1 MDINAILDNNGY
13 DIKNPNYNPN
23 TKKGKLEPPTLKTQ
37 NIGESHPFITS
48 AYEQSKTDAFM
59 FNVND
64 YEKYINAG
72 INLNKK
78 EDTKHWDKLLS
89 EYQSNWSKAINA
101 LGQTIVSEVGLG
113 TLKGASDF
121 IDSIGQAVGLSDH
134 DYSNPVSQFL
144 EEKQKEFEEWAPVYA
159 DPDKNIMNGGLTDFG
174 WWMSNIPSIASTLTL
189 LIPSTMAVK
198 GLSLL
203 NKVNKINKVS
213 KFTNKA
219 ARAIANPV
227 AHSLGR
233 SGFSSKEM
241 GLFAENAANGAIMR
255 TMENYQE
262 ARQTYN
268 DTYIDMSNS
277 LKSMSDEE
285 YNNFLNRNSQYLQDN
300 KVDINDR
307 DAVAKQIAKSS
318 ADRTFQLDWAN
329 VLFDVYQI
337 YSLRNLL
344 SRAPKFNQNASTR
357 KAQREVIR
365 TAGMTEEQAAAELA
379 KDSKL
384 EKVGY
389 WIADR
394 LIGSGR
400 IIKSELSEGI
410 EEAVNFVAQQE
421 GTHLGKYILTGEEGS
436 SKELDFWKN
445 LGPMHSRILKD
456 YVKDAGLWDSAFW
469 GVLGGVIFQAGGSK
483 LNRISQTIKD
493 RQEAKKSNNK
503 NNEETKEAKVTPHW
517 WALSQTS
524 ETERMLTEIKGRNI
538 KLNSLRERLQKINS
552 GKNPFIKKEDGKEE
566 EISSPLEE
574 RVLREKAYNE
584 YLDDLIITARNN
596 GTLNMLVSYLENENV
611 KNAITNVYQSTEET
625 ANLTEEAKKQL
636 KFEAEQQ
643 AASAVER
650 AKHIDRLYVDEL
662 NHISD
667 MADNIGDKEGNYLP
681 AEYIQMITSANVR
694 RKLNV
699 EQYDKLKELYEEDTS
714 RIENVLGE
722 RFDRNIN
729 YRELVKLR
737 STISKLSELTA
748 FRKELKQLQEESP
761 TVSRQF
767 EIDELDKKI
776 NSLKRNTLDLSTD
789 ASFANAIYA
798 MQIANSAIREYSAD
812 KKNYRLTVDNLD
824 LISNIDEFLQ
834 DNLGSIFKEFGVEQR
849 SVSTDAVIGQLTK
862 LNKEMN
868 YVLPVNAENKL
879 KDSKAYL
886 DNLDPNLLD
895 NYTLLSEIELN
906 KLEEIEN
913 LAETKQEI
921 QHYVSFINNV
931 ENIARNQVIQ
941 EAFENLKEVQKNHL
955 DDVDVFNL
963 VNNIYTNDIDFIADS
978 QSLTDE
984 ERNKIKEAAKVL
996 NLANVKNEALYDTL
1010 FKTMYSYKRTLR
1022 QVKNN
1027 DDQNTEKTVITEEE
1041 ETQKSSASQNSN
1053 VEQEKQGLNNQS
1065 GEQEKQ
1071 DTTQNSGELEEIE
1084 NQNKQKSVTLS
1095 YNGNIITSTAVNDD
1109 TSDSDKNIPIND
1121 LGNDNFELDFISK
1134 GTNVNASDVS
1144 NNQLFDINTQPMDGG
1159 VVTKNPVVKI
1169 NNNGNV
1175 EVISKG
1181 VVGNPQTSSTGEQND
1196 IETQKYIARIN
1207 NSNDIN
1213 EIDSICNEA
1222 LDKGISEEDIMPVYN
1237 ARVKEIKEVNLGPT
1251 TPIIGA
1257 DPANYVPKIAKK
1269 ARETAIRIK
1278 NGEKLSYDDFINEL
1292 SDVKEEIGNDD
1303 EFNRLTKEH
1312 WNRQIERLKTSYPEA
1327 VDGIITAILNSDTT
1341 EDIPGTNLGYR
1352 FKTSFKREVEKLVK
1366 AYLKDIKQKK
1376 INGKYYISLENLLRF
1391 CNGEFK
1397 NNENASIMYNIMA
1410 NYLTS
1415 DEAKDIYVL
1424 EESKDEIS
1432 SYDFL
1437 DKVKTPLQE
1446 RIEKAIKEENHRIN
1460 TIEVEDKSVFDEI
1473 NEGDELK
1480 VDKQKDRIYFSFNGK
1495 NLGYIGIPKVVN
1507 DTYQSPYKYFLFK
1520 IRPLGKDTYYSDIS
1534 KIFKAILNTNTD
1546 NKELQEIY
1554 NAAFDKSI
1562 DLSNNKLWK
1571 EIKEKYTINTINK
1584 EIGKE
1589 YDNVNEEMLKVIRTM
1604 ASFSIKYGNSDKA
1617 VDVWFNTLAQEYI
1630 AAYNIA
1636 KASTTPKIKI
1646 DAITDGFLIRAVDKL
1661 TDEDGRIIQEE
1672 VNKLPLASEAIG
1684 DNYKGRVSIAVGSR
1698 QEVGTIDTVVKK
1710 ENNKIIIP
1718 ASNSLPGVGYSN
1730 TFVVFPVANGKTAYA
1745 QAYPILAKELKR
1757 GSDASNI
1764 VSAFVEEIYNY
1775 LNDIA
1780 NNPNDLQLFKDLQD
1794 FLFEAI
1800 NYKNSTTPL
1809 FHMDNCEKIDRG
1821 DNRGTHLGTN
1831 GKKGV
1836 RRDLRIFC
1844 NPGKDHIIQIDG
1856 KEIKINNNTIND
1868 IKNEIRKFLG
1878 DTLQFNISSNYIA
1891 SDNNKRN
1898 QIEGLAYRDNEGKFV
1913 IKIGDKIFTFD
1924 SYNDFIINNDLIR
1937 VNTKPNESGNNFTRT
1952 SSNPNVRYKIVT
1964 SSPVEDSNT
1973 VKQTRHQTSKDI
1985 QNNAIAIMQSGMSNK
2000 AEAIANL
2007 IFDKDV
2013 VDLLVKN
2020 DLLPTTLVYDET
2032 FNDKN
2037 DAKNASF
2044 NKTTGITTIGPKF
2057 ISILSDN
2064 NLEYRKQA
2072 IRKLIHEKLHNILH
2086 SDGNEHFIKDIE
2098 SIYDEFCKYLDDA
2111 EFSKPILDKYLKK
2124 IKLNKS
2130 LDEYYNGFKKYKY
2143 LSKQENTS
2151 DLIKYLET
2159 LKKEELY
2166 KYVDTFKIIDKK
2178 FVDNNSLEEL
2188 AKYINKLR
2196 SIEEF
2201 LVDSLTSVELA
2212 NYLNNI
2218 TGLSKVNMRKLKRD
2232 TLLNKIMRILA
2243 KLMGINIKNDSLYAQ
2258 EFEAIRNAID
2268 STAEIT
2274 EQIDNKNKQDDIKQ
2288 EQGEVQQKI
2297 EPKKDEPKKDKDND
2311 EDENL
2316 NLYQELSNDY
2326 NFDEYGSTTIEEYNE
2341 ELPSELQEI
2350 KDAAIADGTFMKAPN
2365 GNPTNLTERQWL
2377 QVRTKEFKDWFGDWE
2392 NNSANA
2398 SKVVD
2403 ENGEPLVVY
2412 HGSNEYGFNI
2422 FDPSKSDDKISLF
2435 ASSSK
2440 WIASTYTSFKP
2451 LENALVRKALLKGN
2465 AIDLIKNE
2473 DWKSLEKLINSII
2486 DFNLPRPIEGGYPLP
2501 YGNEKVLDEILTI
2514 KKELNKPNL
2523 TEEEHLSLLA
2533 DLTKAEDEYYY
2544 SRNYTFKVKKTTFH
2558 DKTRI
2563 KISIDDSYN
2572 KEFFSSHYI
2581 EEGVIFRGS
2590 PKELIESLTFDTK
2603 VYDLFLNIKNPLIL
2617 DDQVNEFGHANNWN
2631 GLYFSP
2637 AAKEVQNT
2645 DLWGNKM
2652 LGTHKQTKTRDVAE
2666 YAKKNNYD
2674 GVIFKQIADRGGY
2687 PGYQSLNPMTDAD
2700 FLYEDM
2706 HIGEDSFNDT
2716 NKLESDIFIAFN
2728 SNNIKSATDNIG
2740 AFSTKDDNIY
2750 NSDTIEEYE
2759 MVASIGDYIQSY
2771 SPEDRAEIARE
2782 INNGNIS
2789 IKCK

>member
-1 MDINAILDNNGY
+1 MDVLDFINRNGQRVVL
-13 DIKNPNYNPN
+13 NPNYNPKS
-23 TKKGKLEPPTLKTQ
+23 KKNIEPATIIVPDVQPIVDDAVELAKRDALNQ
-37 NIGESHPFITS
+37 FSVD
-48 AYEQSKTDAFM
+48 SKISD
-59 FNVND
+59 
-64 YEKYINAG
+64 KYREFGLNYNPKKNLDKQLANA
-72 INLNKK
+72 
-78 EDTKHWDKLLS
+78 
-89 EYQSNWSKAINA
+89 QSNWSKAINA

-113 TLKGASDF
+113 TLKGTSDF
-121 IDSIGQAVGLSDH
+121 IDSIGQAIGLSDH
-134 DYSNPVSQFL
+134 NYSNPISQYL
-144 EEKQKEFEEWAPVYA
+144 EEKQKEFEEWAPVYT
-159 DPDKNIMNGGLTDFG
+159 DPDKNIANGGLTDFG

-189 LIPSTMAVK
+189 LIPSTGIVK
-198 GLSLL
+198 GLSML
-203 NKVNKINKVS
+203 NKVNKINKLS

-227 AHSLGR
+227 AHSLGKR
-233 SGFSSKEM
+233 GFSSNEI
-241 GLFAENAANGAIMR
+241 GLFAENTANAAIMR

-277 LKSMSDEE
+277 LKNMSDEE

-300 KVDINDR
+300 EVDTNDR
-307 DAVAKQIAKSS
+307 DAVAKQIAKNS

-329 VLFDVYQI
+329 VVFDVYQL

-344 SRAPKFNQNASTR
+344 SRAPKFNQNAATR
-357 KAQREVIR
+357 KAQREVAR

-389 WIADR
+389 WISDR
-394 LIGSGR
+394 LLGSGR
-400 IIKSELSEGI
+400 IIKSELSEGV
-410 EEAVNFVAQQE
+410 EEAVNFIAQQE

-436 SKELDFWKN
+436 SRELDFWKN
-445 LGPMHSRILKD
+445 LGPMHTRILND

-469 GVLGGVIFQAGGSK
+469 GVLGGVVFQAGGSA
-483 LNRISQTIKD
+483 LNRISQTIKN
-493 RQEAKKSNNK
+493 RQEEKKSNNK
-503 NNEETKEAKVTPHW
+503 DNEETKEAKVTPHW

-538 KLNSLRERLQKINS
+538 KLNSLRERIQKINS
-552 GKNPFIKKEDGKEE
+552 GKNPFIRKEDGTEE
-566 EISSPLEE
+566 EISSPVEE

-584 YLDDLIITARNN
+584 YLDDIIITARNN

-611 KNAITNVYQSTEET
+611 KNAITNVYQSTEEN
-625 ANLTEEAKKQL
+625 ANLTEEAKNQL
-636 KFEAEQQ
+636 KLEAEQQ

-650 AKHIDRLYVDEL
+650 AKHIDRLYEDEL
-662 NHISD
+662 THISD
-667 MADNIGDKEGNYLP
+667 MADTIGDKEGNYLP

-694 RKLNV
+694 RKLNI
-699 EQYDKLKELYEEDTS
+699 ERYDKLKELYEEDTS
-714 RIENVLGE
+714 RIEKVLGE
-722 RFDRNIN
+722 RFDYNVN
-729 YRELVKLR
+729 YRDLVRLRTTTNKLAELV
-737 STISKLSELTA
+737 A

-767 EIDELDKKI
+767 EIDELDKQI

-789 ASFANAIYA
+789 AGFANAIYA
-798 MQIANSAIREYSAD
+798 MQIANSAIREYSPD
-812 KKNYRLTVDNLD
+812 KNKYKLAVDNLD

-834 DNLGSIFKEFGVEQR
+834 NNLSSMFKEFGVEQR
-849 SVSTDAVIGQLTK
+849 TVSTDAVIGQLEK
-862 LNKEMN
+862 LNVGMK
-868 YVLPVNAENKL
+868 YILPINDENKL
-879 KDSKAYL
+879 KDDKAYL
-886 DNLDPNLLD
+886 DNLDPKLLD
-895 NYTLLSEIELN
+895 NYTLLAEIELS
-906 KLEEIEN
+906 KLEEVEN

-963 VNNIYTNDIDFIADS
+963 VNNIYTNDIDFIANS

-984 ERNKIKEAAKVL
+984 ERNKIKESSKIL

-1010 FKTMYSYKRTLR
+1010 FKTMNDYKKTLR
-1022 QVKNN
+1022 QVRNN
-1027 DDQNTEKTVITEEE
+1027 DEQNTEKPVTATKE
-1041 ETQKSSASQNSN
+1041 ETQKSFTSQNPN
-1053 VEQEKQGLNNQS
+1053 VRQELQLLNNQS
-1065 GEQEKQ
+1065 GEQVKQ
-1071 DTTQNSGELEEIE
+1071 DTTQESGKLEE
-1084 NQNKQKSVTLS
+1084 NGKQNKQTWITLS
-1095 YNGNIITSTAVNDD
+1095 YNGNVITSNAAIDD
-1109 TSDSDKNIPIND
+1109 TAYSDKNIPIND
-1121 LGNDNFELDFISK
+1121 LGNDNFELDFTSK

-1144 NNQLFDINTQPMDGG
+1144 NNQLFDINMQPMDGG
-1159 VVTKNPVVKI
+1159 IVTKNPVVKI

-1175 EVISKG
+1175 EVVSKG
-1181 VVGNPQTSSTGEQND
+1181 IVGNPQSSSTGEQMD
-1196 IETQKYIARIN
+1196 IETQKYITRIN

-1213 EIDSICNEA
+1213 EIDNIYNEA
-1222 LDKGISEEDIMPVYN
+1222 LNKGIAKEAISPSYE
-1237 ARVKEIKEVNLGPT
+1237 AKVKEIKETNLGPT
-1251 TPIIGA
+1251 TPVIGA
-1257 DPANYVPKIAKK
+1257 DPANYIPKIAKK

-1278 NGEKLSYDDFINEL
+1278 NGEQLSYDDFINEL

-1303 EFNRLTKEH
+1303 EFNKLTKEH

-1327 VDGIITAILNSDTT
+1327 VDGVITAILNSDTT

-1352 FKTSFKREVEKLVK
+1352 FKTSFKKEVEKLVK

-1391 CNGEFK
+1391 CNGEFQ
-1397 NNENASIMYNIMA
+1397 NNENASIIYNIMA
-1410 NYLTS
+1410 DYLTS
-1415 DEAKDIYVL
+1415 DEAKDLYSI

-1446 RIEKAIKEENHRIN
+1446 RIDKAIKEENHRIN
-1460 TIEVEDKSVFDEI
+1460 TINVKDKSVFDEI
-1473 NEGDELK
+1473 KEGDELEVNK
-1480 VDKQKDRIYFSFNGK
+1480 TKDRIYFNFNGK
-1495 NLGYIGIPKVVN
+1495 NLGYIGIPKVIN
-1507 DTYQSPYKYFLFK
+1507 NTYKSPYNYFLFE
-1520 IRPLGKDTYYSDIS
+1520 ITPLGKDTYSSNIS

-1562 DLSNNKLWK
+1562 SLSDNELWK
-1571 EIKEKYTINTINK
+1571 QIKEKYTINTIDK
-1584 EIGKE
+1584 ETGEE
-1589 YDNVNEEMLKVIRTM
+1589 YDEVDNEMLKVIRTM

-1617 VDVWFNTLAQEYI
+1617 VDVWFNSLAQEYI
-1630 AAYNIA
+1630 AAYNIV
-1636 KASTTPKIKI
+1636 KSSTVPKIKI
-1646 DAITDGFLIRAVDKL
+1646 DAITDGFLIRAVDRL
-1661 TDEDGRIIQEE
+1661 TDENGRIIQEE

-1684 DNYKGRVSIAVGSR
+1684 RNYKGRVSIAVGSR

-1710 ENNKIIIP
+1710 ENNKVIIP
-1718 ASNSLPGVGYSN
+1718 ANNSLPGVGYSN
-1730 TFVVFPVANGKTAYA
+1730 SFMVFPVANGKTAYA

-1780 NNPNDLQLFKDLQD
+1780 NNPNDLQLFKNLQD
-1794 FLFEAI
+1794 FLFEAL

-1809 FHMDNCEKIDRG
+1809 FHMDNCEKINVG

-1831 GKKGV
+1831 GKRGI

-1844 NPGKDHIIQIDG
+1844 NPGKDHTIQIDG
-1856 KEIKINNNTIND
+1856 KIIKINNNTIND

-1913 IKIGDKIFTFD
+1913 VKIGNKIFTFN
-1924 SYNDFIINNDLIR
+1924 SYNDFIINNDLVR

-1952 SSNPNVRYKIVT
+1952 SSNPNIRYKIVT

-1973 VKQTRHQTSKDI
+1973 RKQTKPQTSEDI
-1985 QNNAIAIMQSGMSNK
+1985 QNNAVAIMQSGMSNK

-2007 IFDKDV
+2007 IFDKNTV
-2013 VDLLVKN
+2013 NLLIEN

-2044 NKTTGITTIGPKF
+2044 NKITGITTIGPKF

-2072 IRKLIHEKLHNILH
+2072 IRKLIHEKLHDRLH

-2111 EFSKPILDKYLKK
+2111 EFSKPILEKYLKK

-2143 LSKQENTS
+2143 LSKQKNTS

-2166 KYVDTFKIIDKK
+2166 KYVDTFKVIDKN
-2178 FVDNNSLEEL
+2178 FVDNNTLEEL
-2188 AKYINKLR
+2188 AKYINKLK

-2201 LVDSLTSVELA
+2201 LVDSLTSIELA

-2232 TLLNKIMRILA
+2232 SLLNKIMRVLA
-2243 KLMGINIKNDSLYAQ
+2243 KLIGINIKSDSLYAQ
-2258 EFEAIRNAID
+2258 EFEAIRKAID

-2274 EQIDNKNKQDDIKQ
+2274 EEIDNKNEKLDIKN
-2288 EQGEVQQKI
+2288 EQ
-2297 EPKKDEPKKDKDND
+2297 DNLKTNVD
-2311 EDENL
+2311 RDTNENEDGNVDGDPDENSNIYQDL
-2316 NLYQELSNDY
+2316 NNDF
-2326 NFDEYGSTTIEEYNE
+2326 NFDEISSTTIEEYNE
-2341 ELPSELQEI
+2341 ELPSELQKI
-2350 KDAAIADGTFMKAPN
+2350 KDTAISDGTFMKAPN

-2377 QVRTKEFKDWFGDWE
+2377 QVRTKEFKEWFGDWE
-2392 NNSANA
+2392 NNPDNA

-2412 HGSNEYGFNI
+2412 HGSKSVFHI
-2422 FDPSKSDDKISLF
+2422 FKNKYE
-2435 ASSSK
+2435 
-2440 WIASTYTSFKP
+2440 TYKEEKYLETS
-2451 LENALVRKALLKGN
+2451 E
-2465 AIDLIKNE
+2465 
-2473 DWKSLEKLINSII
+2473 
-2486 DFNLPRPIEGGYPLP
+2486 
-2501 YGNEKVLDEILTI
+2501 I
-2514 KKELNKPNL
+2514 KKEVLDIFTDKEKNTLIPLINKFEDNPFIAL
-2523 TEEEHLSLLA
+2523 IEFTKSEEELFN
-2533 DLTKAEDEYYY
+2533 KY
-2544 SRNYTFKVKKTTFH
+2544 SKQLNILKNSRKKVIQHYNIGDFFTT
-2558 DKTRI
+2558 DKT
-2563 KISIDDSYN
+2563 YAETYGTN
-2572 KEFFSSHYI
+2572 
-2581 EEGVIFRGS
+2581 
-2590 PKELIESLTFDTK
+2590 
-2603 VYDLFLNIKNPLIL
+2603 VYSVFLNIRNPKYSDKLHRIYTSDSRINSL
-2617 DDQVNEFGHANNWN
+2617 Q
-2631 GLYFSP
+2631 
-2637 AAKEVQNT
+2637 KEGY
-2645 DLWGNKM
+2645 DGDIGNDVK
-2652 LGTHKQTKTRDVAE
+2652 GRDVESKGKE
-2666 YAKKNNYD
+2666 YL
-2674 GVIFKQIADRGGY
+2674 V
-2687 PGYQSLNPMTDAD
+2687 
-2700 FLYEDM
+2700 
-2706 HIGEDSFNDT
+2706 
-2716 NKLESDIFIAFN
+2716 FN
-2728 SNNIKSATDNIG
+2728 SNQVKSATDNTG
-2740 AFSTKDDNIY
+2740 AFNIKDDNIY

-2759 MVASIGDYIQSY
+2759 TIASIGDYIQSY

>member
-1 MDINAILDNNGY
+1 MDVLDFINRNGQRTVV
-13 DIKNPNYNPN
+13 NPNYNPKSKKN
-23 TKKGKLEPPTLKTQ
+23 TEPSTIIVPDVQPIRDNVIEMAEKNAINQ
-37 NIGESHPFITS
+37 YSIASNI
-48 AYEQSKTDAFM
+48 AD
-59 FNVND
+59 
-64 YEKYINAG
+64 KYRKFGLNYNPRENLDKQLANA
-72 INLNKK
+72 
-78 EDTKHWDKLLS
+78 
-89 EYQSNWSKAINA
+89 QSNWSKAINA

-198 GLSLL
+198 GVSLL
-203 NKVNKINKVS
+203 NKVDKINKVS

-219 ARAIANPV
+219 ARAIANPI

-233 SGFSSKEM
+233 SGFSSKEI

-389 WIADR
+389 WLSDR

-400 IIKSELSEGI
+400 IIKSELSEGV

-421 GTHLGKYILTGEEGS
+421 GTHLGKYILTGEDGS

-456 YVKDAGLWDSAFW
+456 YAKDAGLWDSAFW

-503 NNEETKEAKVTPHW
+503 DNEETKEAKVTPHW

-636 KFEAEQQ
+636 KLEAEQQ

-650 AKHIDRLYVDEL
+650 AKHIDRLYEDEL

-714 RIENVLGE
+714 RIEDVLAE

-737 STISKLSELTA
+737 STISKLAELIA

-767 EIDELDKKI
+767 EIDELDKQI

-812 KKNYRLTVDNLD
+812 KKQYRLTVDNLD

-868 YVLPVNAENKL
+868 YILPTNAENKL
-879 KDSKAYL
+879 QDSKAYL

-941 EAFENLKEVQKNHL
+941 EAFDNLKEVQKNHL
-955 DDVDVFNL
+955 DDVDVFSL

-1027 DDQNTEKTVITEEE
+1027 DDQNTEKTVIPEEE

-1071 DTTQNSGELEEIE
+1071 DTTQKSGKLEEIE
-1084 NQNKQKSVTLS
+1084 QQNKQKSVTLS
-1095 YNGNIITSTAVNDD
+1095 YNGNVITSTAVNDD

-1169 NNNGNV
+1169 DNNGNV

-1181 VVGNPQTSSTGEQND
+1181 VVGNPQTSSTGEQKD

-1207 NSNDIN
+1207 NSNDVN
-1213 EIDSICNEA
+1213 EIDSIYNEA
-1222 LDKGISEEDIMPVYN
+1222 INKGISEEDIMPVYT
-1237 ARVKEIKEVNLGPT
+1237 ARVKEIKEANLGPT
-1251 TPIIGA
+1251 TPVVGA

-1292 SDVKEEIGNDD
+1292 SDVKEEIGNDA

-1327 VDGIITAILNSDTT
+1327 VDGVITAILNSDTT

-1473 NEGDELK
+1473 NEGYELK

-1562 DLSNNKLWK
+1562 SLSDNKLWK

-1584 EIGKE
+1584 ETGKE
-1589 YDNVNEEMLKVIRTM
+1589 YDNVDSEMLKVIRTM

-1636 KASTTPKIKI
+1636 KSSTTPKIKI
-1646 DAITDGFLIRAVDKL
+1646 DAVTDGFLIRAVDKL

-1710 ENNKIIIP
+1710 ENNKVIIP

-1794 FLFEAI
+1794 FLFEAL

-1856 KEIKINNNTIND
+1856 KDIKINNNTIND

-1964 SSPVEDSNT
+1964 SSPVEDSNIG
-1973 VKQTRHQTSKDI
+1973 KQTRPQTSKDI

-2178 FVDNNSLEEL
+2178 FIDNNSLEEL
-2188 AKYINKLR
+2188 AKYINKLK

-2232 TLLNKIMRILA
+2232 TLLNKIMRLLA
-2243 KLMGINIKNDSLYAQ
+2243 KLMRINIKNDSLYAQ

-2274 EQIDNKNKQDDIKQ
+2274 EEIDNKNKQDDIKQ
-2288 EQGEVQQKI
+2288 EQGEIQQEI
-2297 EPKKDEPKKDKDND
+2297 EPKKDEPKDKDND
-2311 EDENL
+2311 EDENS

-2350 KDAAIADGTFMKAPN
+2350 KDAAIANGTFMKAPN

-2377 QVRTKEFKDWFGDWE
+2377 QVRTKEFKEWFGDWE
-2392 NNSANA
+2392 TDPKNA

-2403 ENGEPLVVY
+2403 ENDEPLVVY
-2412 HGSNEYGFNI
+2412 HGSNAYGFNI

-2486 DFNLPRPIEGGYPLP
+2486 NFNLPRPTEDGYPLP
-2501 YGNEKVLDEILTI
+2501 YGNEKVLDEILNI
-2514 KKELNKPNL
+2514 RKELNKPNL
-2523 TEEEHLSLLA
+2523 TEKEHLSLLA

-2544 SRNYTFKVKKTTFH
+2544 SRNYTFKVKKKTFH

-2563 KISIDDSYN
+2563 EISIDDSYN

-2617 DDQVNEFGHANNWN
+2617 DNQVNEFGHANNWN
-2631 GLYFSP
+2631 NLYFSP

-2706 HIGEDSFNDT
+2706 HIGEDSFNAT

-2759 MVASIGDYIQSY
+2759 TVASIGDYIQSY

-2782 INNGNIS
+2782 INTGNIS

>member
-1 MDINAILDNNGY
+1 MDVLDFINRNGQRTV
-13 DIKNPNYNPN
+13 INPNYNPKSKKN
-23 TKKGKLEPPTLKTQ
+23 TEPSTIIVPDVQPIRDNVIEMAEKDAINQ
-37 NIGESHPFITS
+37 YSIASNI
-48 AYEQSKTDAFM
+48 AD
-59 FNVND
+59 
-64 YEKYINAG
+64 KYRKFGLNYNPRENLDKQLANA
-72 INLNKK
+72 
-78 EDTKHWDKLLS
+78 
-89 EYQSNWSKAINA
+89 QSNWSKAINA

-198 GLSLL
+198 GVSLL

-219 ARAIANPV
+219 ARAIANPI
-227 AHSLGR
+227 AHGLGK

-277 LKSMSDEE
+277 LKNMSDEE

-337 YSLRNLL
+337 YGLRNLL

-389 WIADR
+389 WLSDR

-400 IIKSELSEGI
+400 IIKSELSEGV

-421 GTHLGKYILTGEEGS
+421 GTHLGKYILTGEDGS

-469 GVLGGVIFQAGGSK
+469 GVLGGVVFQAGGSK

-503 NNEETKEAKVTPHW
+503 DNEETKEAKVTPHW

-636 KFEAEQQ
+636 KLEAEQQ

-650 AKHIDRLYVDEL
+650 AKHIDRLYEDEL

-714 RIENVLGE
+714 RIEKVLGE
-722 RFDRNIN
+722 RFDNTIN
-729 YRELVKLR
+729 YRDLVRLR
-737 STISKLSELTA
+737 TTTSKLAELIA

-767 EIDELDKKI
+767 EIDELDKQI

-789 ASFANAIYA
+789 AGFANAIYV
-798 MQIANSAIREYSAD
+798 MQIANSAIREYSPD
-812 KKNYRLTVDNLD
+812 RTQYKLSVDNLD

-868 YVLPVNAENKL
+868 YVLPVSAENKL
-879 KDSKAYL
+879 KDSKSYL

-895 NYTLLSEIELN
+895 NYTLLSEIELS
-906 KLEEIEN
+906 KLGELEN

-1053 VEQEKQGLNNQS
+1053 VKQEKQGLNNQS

-1071 DTTQNSGELEEIE
+1071 DTTQKNGKLEEIE
-1084 NQNKQKSVTLS
+1084 QQNKQKSVTLS
-1095 YNGNIITSTAVNDD
+1095 YNGNTITSTVVNDD

-1169 NNNGNV
+1169 DNNGNV

-1181 VVGNPQTSSTGEQND
+1181 VVGNPQSSSTGEQKD

-1207 NSNDIN
+1207 NSNDVN
-1213 EIDSICNEA
+1213 EIDSIYNEA
-1222 LDKGISEEDIMPVYN
+1222 INKGISEEDIMPVYN

-1251 TPIIGA
+1251 TPVVGA

-1292 SDVKEEIGNDD
+1292 SDVKEEIGNDA

-1327 VDGIITAILNSDTT
+1327 VDGVITAILNSDTT

-1562 DLSNNKLWK
+1562 SLADNKLWK

-1584 EIGKE
+1584 ETGKE
-1589 YDNVNEEMLKVIRTM
+1589 YDNVDSEMLKVIRTM

-1636 KASTTPKIKI
+1636 KSSTTPKIKI
-1646 DAITDGFLIRAVDKL
+1646 DAVTDGFLIRAVDKL

-1730 TFVVFPVANGKTAYA
+1730 SFVVFPVANGKTAYA

-1794 FLFEAI
+1794 FLFEAL

-1856 KEIKINNNTIND
+1856 KDIKINNNTIND

-1973 VKQTRHQTSKDI
+1973 GKQTKPQTSKDI
-1985 QNNAIAIMQSGMSNK
+1985 QNNAIVIMQSGMSNK

-2007 IFDKDV
+2007 IFDKDI

-2020 DLLPTTLVYDET
+2020 DLLPTTLTYDEN
-2032 FNDKN
+2032 FNTGEGRETI
-2037 DAKNASF
+2037 NASF
-2044 NKTTGITTIGPKF
+2044 NKSSKITTIGPRF
-2057 ISILSDN
+2057 MSILSSN
-2064 NLEYRKQA
+2064 NVEYRKQA
-2072 IRKLIHEKLHNILH
+2072 IRKLIHEKLHDKLH

-2111 EFSKPILDKYLKK
+2111 EFSKPILEKYLKK
-2124 IKLNKS
+2124 AKLNKS
-2130 LDEYYNGFKKYKY
+2130 LDDYYDNFKKYKY
-2143 LSKQENTS
+2143 LSKQ
-2151 DLIKYLET
+2151 
-2159 LKKEELY
+2159 
-2166 KYVDTFKIIDKK
+2166 
-2178 FVDNNSLEEL
+2178 
-2188 AKYINKLR
+2188 NKDIAL
-2196 SIEEF
+2196 EEF

-2218 TGLSKVNMRKLKRD
+2218 TGLSKVNMRRLKRD
-2232 TLLNKIMRILA
+2232 SLLNKIMRVLA
-2243 KLMGINIKNDSLYAQ
+2243 KLMGINIKNDSLYAK

-2274 EQIDNKNKQDDIKQ
+2274 EEIDNKNKQGDVQQKQ
-2288 EQGEVQQKI
+2288 GDVQQKI
-2297 EPKKDEPKKDKDND
+2297 EPEKDEPKKDKDKD
-2311 EDENL
+2311 KDENS
-2316 NLYQELSNDY
+2316 NIYQELSNDY
-2326 NFDEYGSTTIEEYNE
+2326 NFDEYASTTIEEYNE

-2350 KDAAIADGTFMKAPN
+2350 KDAAIANGTFMKAPN
-2365 GNPTNLTERQWL
+2365 GNSTNLTERQWL

-2392 NNSANA
+2392 NPKQIEKEIITGLEVSSDQNWLDGSTVIKRNNSYFYVNDDGVNIEITKNEFDNFNKGKTIILNKKVKIIKGLDTNF
-2398 SKVVD
+2398 SKVLD
-2403 ENGEPLVVY
+2403 KNGEPLVMY
-2412 HGSNEYGFNI
+2412 HRSDVDIKI
-2422 FDPSKSDDKISLF
+2422 FDINKSRHGGFWFSKDPN
-2435 ASSSK
+2435 
-2440 WIASTYTSFKP
+2440 YY
-2451 LENALVRKALLKGN
+2451 
-2465 AIDLIKNE
+2465 KN
-2473 DWKSLEKLINSII
+2473 
-2486 DFNLPRPIEGGYPLP
+2486 
-2501 YGNEKVLDEILTI
+2501 
-2514 KKELNKPNL
+2514 
-2523 TEEEHLSLLA
+2523 
-2533 DLTKAEDEYYY
+2533 TKAQL
-2544 SRNYTFKVKKTTFH
+2544 
-2558 DKTRI
+2558 
-2563 KISIDDSYN
+2563 SYA
-2572 KEFFSSHYI
+2572 I
-2581 EEGVIFRGS
+2581 PV
-2590 PKELIESLTFDTK
+2590 
-2603 VYDLFLNIKNPLIL
+2603 FLNIRTPNRINHGAFLAAVDGDATIEGSLINTEFDGWITQYEHTPEFYGDEYSTSTVFAMVINPN
-2617 DDQVNEFGHANNWN
+2617 Q
-2631 GLYFSP
+2631 
-2637 AAKEVQNT
+2637 
-2645 DLWGNKM
+2645 
-2652 LGTHKQTKTRDVAE
+2652 
-2666 YAKKNNYD
+2666 
-2674 GVIFKQIADRGGY
+2674 
-2687 PGYQSLNPMTDAD
+2687 
-2700 FLYEDM
+2700 
-2706 HIGEDSFNDT
+2706 
-2716 NKLESDIFIAFN
+2716 
-2728 SNNIKSATDNIG
+2728 IKSATDNIG
-2740 AFSTKDDNIY
+2740 TFSTKDDNIY

-2759 MVASIGDYIQSY
+2759 TVASIGDYIQSY

>member
-1 MDINAILDNNGY
+1 MDILDFINRNGQRV
-13 DIKNPNYNPN
+13 ISNPNYNPKSKKN
-23 TKKGKLEPPTLKTQ
+23 TEPSTIIVPDVQ
-37 NIGESHPFITS
+37 PITDDVIELAKRDALNQFS
-48 AYEQSKTDAFM
+48 IDSKTAD
-59 FNVND
+59 
-64 YEKYINAG
+64 KYREFGLNYNPKE
-72 INLNKK
+72 NL
-78 EDTKHWDKLLS
+78 DKQLANS
-89 EYQSNWSKAINA
+89 QSNWSKAVNA

-121 IDSIGQAVGLSDH
+121 IDFIGQAIGLSDH

-144 EEKQKEFEEWAPVYA
+144 EEKQKEFEEWAPVYT
-159 DPDKNIMNGGLTDFG
+159 DPDKNIMNGGLTDFS

-203 NKVNKINKVS
+203 NKVDKINKVS

-219 ARAIANPV
+219 ARAIANPI
-227 AHSLGR
+227 AHGLGR
-233 SGFSSKEM
+233 RGFSSKEM

-277 LKSMSDEE
+277 LKNMSDEE

-300 KVDINDR
+300 KVDVNDR

-318 ADRTFQLDWAN
+318 ADRTFQLDWVN
-329 VLFDVYQI
+329 VVFDVYQI

-344 SRAPKFNQNASTR
+344 SRAPKFNQNASIR

-384 EKVGY
+384 KKVGY
-389 WIADR
+389 WLSDR

-469 GVLGGVIFQAGGSK
+469 GVLGGVVFQAGGSK

-503 NNEETKEAKVTPHW
+503 DNEETKEAKVTPHW

-625 ANLTEEAKKQL
+625 VNLTEEAKKQL

-650 AKHIDRLYVDEL
+650 AKHIDRLYEDEL

-667 MADNIGDKEGNYLP
+667 MADNIGDKEGNYFP

-812 KKNYRLTVDNLD
+812 KRKYRLTVDNLD

-849 SVSTDAVIGQLTK
+849 SVSTDAIIGQLKK
-862 LNKEMN
+862 LNTEMN
-868 YVLPVNAENKL
+868 YILPVNAENKL

-1010 FKTMYSYKRTLR
+1010 FKTMYDYKRTLR

-1027 DDQNTEKTVITEEE
+1027 DDQNTEKTVIPEEE
-1041 ETQKSSASQNSN
+1041 ETQKSSTSQNSN
-1053 VEQEKQGLNNQS
+1053 GEQEKQGLNNQS

-1071 DTTQNSGELEEIE
+1071 DTTQKSSKLEEIE

-1095 YNGNIITSTAVNDD
+1095 YNGNVITSTTVNDD
-1109 TSDSDKNIPIND
+1109 APYNDKHILIND

-1134 GTNVNASDVS
+1134 GKYVNASDVS

-1169 NNNGNV
+1169 DNNGNV

-1181 VVGNPQTSSTGEQND
+1181 VVGNPQTSSTGEQKD

-1207 NSNDIN
+1207 NSNDVN
-1213 EIDSICNEA
+1213 EIDSIYNEA
-1222 LDKGISEEDIMPVYN
+1222 INKGISEEDIMPVYTS
-1237 ARVKEIKEVNLGPT
+1237 RVKEIKEVNLGPT
-1251 TPIIGA
+1251 TPVVGA

-1278 NGEKLSYDDFINEL
+1278 NGEQLSYNDFINEL

-1327 VDGIITAILNSDTT
+1327 VDGVITAILNSDTT

-1352 FKTSFKREVEKLVK
+1352 FKTSFKKEVENLVK

-1507 DTYQSPYKYFLFK
+1507 DAYQSPYKYFLFK

-1571 EIKEKYTINTINK
+1571 EIKEKYTINTIDK
-1584 EIGKE
+1584 ETEKE
-1589 YDNVNEEMLKVIRTM
+1589 YDNVDSEMLKVIRTM

-1617 VDVWFNTLAQEYI
+1617 VDAWFNSLAQEYI

-1636 KASTTPKIKI
+1636 KSSTTPKIKI

-1794 FLFEAI
+1794 FLFEAL

-1844 NPGKDHIIQIDG
+1844 NPGKDHTIQIDG
-1856 KEIKINNNTIND
+1856 KTIKINNNTIND

-1973 VKQTRHQTSKDI
+1973 GKQTRPQTSKDI
-1985 QNNAIAIMQSGMSNK
+1985 QNNAIVIMQSGMSNK

-2020 DLLPTTLVYDET
+2020 DLLPTTLTYDEN
-2032 FNDKN
+2032 FNTGEGRETI
-2037 DAKNASF
+2037 NASF
-2044 NKTTGITTIGPKF
+2044 NKSSKITTIGPRF
-2057 ISILSDN
+2057 MSILSN
-2064 NLEYRKQA
+2064 NNVEYRKQA
-2072 IRKLIHEKLHNILH
+2072 IRKLIHEKLHDKLH

-2111 EFSKPILDKYLKK
+2111 EFSKPILEKYLKK
-2124 IKLNKS
+2124 AKLNKS
-2130 LDEYYNGFKKYKY
+2130 LDDYYDNFKKYKY
-2143 LSKQENTS
+2143 LSKQ
-2151 DLIKYLET
+2151 
-2159 LKKEELY
+2159 
-2166 KYVDTFKIIDKK
+2166 
-2178 FVDNNSLEEL
+2178 
-2188 AKYINKLR
+2188 NKDIAL
-2196 SIEEF
+2196 EEF

-2232 TLLNKIMRILA
+2232 SLLNKIMRVLA

-2258 EFEAIRNAID
+2258 EFEAIRNAIN

-2274 EQIDNKNKQDDIKQ
+2274 EEIDNKNEKLDNKNEQDNIKQ
-2288 EQGEVQQKI
+2288 EQEI
-2297 EPKKDEPKKDKDND
+2297 EPEKD
-2311 EDENL
+2311 EDENSNIYQDL
-2316 NLYQELSNDY
+2316 NDDY
-2326 NFDEYGSTTIEEYNE
+2326 NFDEYSSTTIEEYNE
-2341 ELPSELQEI
+2341 ELSSELQEI
-2350 KDAAIADGTFMKAPN
+2350 KDKAIKNGTFMKAPN
-2365 GNPTNLTERQWL
+2365 GNSTNLTERQWL
-2377 QVRTKEFKDWFGDWE
+2377 QVRTKSFKEWFGDWI
-2392 NNSANA
+2392 NNPANA

-2403 ENGEPLVVY
+2403 ENGEPLVTW
-2412 HGSNEYGFNI
+2412 HSTLSEIENNI
-2422 FDPSKSDDKISLF
+2422 FRDYESITISRNEEWITDKNIYDYKKEGYVITNNDILEYNKGNKIIIKRPNGIY
-2435 ASSSK
+2435 SSSERDV
-2440 WIASTYTSFKP
+2440 SNTYTKKEYEAFD
-2451 LENALVRKALLKGN
+2451 EYDQYTDWNTDHKA
-2465 AIDLIKNE
+2465 E
-2473 DWKSLEKLINSII
+2473 EWSLEEDALYYE
-2486 DFNLPRPIEGGYPLP
+2486 F
-2501 YGNEKVLDEILTI
+2501 
-2514 KKELNKPNL
+2514 KKEVKNNVP
-2523 TEEEHLSLLA
+2523 EEYKAYNIGIDAYKEYISKE
-2533 DLTKAEDEYYY
+2533 TKKRVDEEM
-2544 SRNYTFKVKKTTFH
+2544 SKRHPQGK
-2558 DKTRI
+2558 
-2563 KISIDDSYN
+2563 
-2572 KEFFSSHYI
+2572 KEFISPTNPYNYSDNI
-2581 EEGVIFRGS
+2581 LGS
-2590 PKELIESLTFDTK
+2590 EFA
-2603 VYDLFLNIKNPLIL
+2603 LFNSIKNPLIV
-2617 DDQVNEFGHANNWN
+2617 DANYSNWN
-2631 GLYFSP
+2631 EIEYNNEIHS
-2637 AAKEVQNT
+2637 
-2645 DLWGNKM
+2645 
-2652 LGTHKQTKTRDVAE
+2652 TRSLE
-2666 YAKKNNYD
+2666 KYARDNGYD
-2674 GVIFKQIADRGGY
+2674 GIIVKNVYDVGGFARKEGIKSSTIIA
-2687 PGYQSLNPMTDAD
+2687 S
-2700 FLYEDM
+2700 
-2706 HIGEDSFNDT
+2706 
-2716 NKLESDIFIAFN
+2716 FN
-2728 SNNIKSATDNIG
+2728 SNQIKSATDNTG
-2740 AFSTKDDNIY
+2740 AFNTKDDNIY

-2759 MVASIGDYIQSY
+2759 TVASIGDYIQSY

>member
-13 DIKNPNYNPN
+13 DVTNPNYNPN
-23 TKKGKLEPPTLKTQ
+23 TEKGKLESPTLKTE
-37 NIGESHPFITS
+37 NIGEAHPFITS
-48 AYEQSKTDAFM
+48 AYEKSKTDAFM

-64 YEKYINAG
+64 YEKYVNAG
-72 INLNKK
+72 INLNKN
-78 EDTKHWDKLLS
+78 EDTKQWDKLLS

-113 TLKGASDF
+113 TLKGTSDF
-121 IDSIGQAVGLSDH
+121 IDSIGQAIGLSDH
-134 DYSNPVSQFL
+134 NYSNPISQYL
-144 EEKQKEFEEWAPVYA
+144 EEKQKEFEEWAPVYT
-159 DPDKNIMNGGLTDFG
+159 DSDKNILNGGLTDFG

-189 LIPSTMAVK
+189 LIPSTGIVK
-198 GLSLL
+198 GVSLL
-203 NKVNKINKVS
+203 NKVNKINKLS

-233 SGFSSKEM
+233 RGFSSNEI
-241 GLFAENAANGAIMR
+241 GLFAENAANAAIMR

-277 LKSMSDEE
+277 LKNMSDEE

-300 KVDINDR
+300 EVDVNDR

-329 VLFDVYQI
+329 VIFDVYQL

-344 SRAPKFNQNASTR
+344 SRAPKFTQNAATR
-357 KAQREVIR
+357 KAQREVTR

-384 EKVGY
+384 EKAGY
-389 WIADR
+389 WISDT
-394 LIGSGR
+394 LLGSGR
-400 IIKSELSEGI
+400 IIKSELSEGV
-410 EEAVNFVAQQE
+410 EEAVNFIAQQE

-436 SKELDFWKN
+436 SRELDFWKN
-445 LGPMHSRILKD
+445 LGPMHTRILND

-469 GVLGGVIFQAGGSK
+469 GVLGGVVFQAGGST

-493 RQEAKKSNNK
+493 RQEEKKSNNK
-503 NNEETKEAKVTPHW
+503 DNEETKEAKVTPHW

-524 ETERMLTEIKGRNI
+524 ETERMLTEIKGRPI
-538 KLNSLRERLQKINS
+538 KLNSFRERIQKINS
-552 GKNPFIKKEDGKEE
+552 GKNPFIRKEDGTEE
-566 EISSPLEE
+566 EISSPVEE
-574 RVLREKAYNE
+574 RVMREKAYNE
-584 YLDDLIITARNN
+584 YLDDIIITARNN

-611 KNAITNVYQSTEET
+611 KNAITNVYQSTEEN

-636 KFEAEQQ
+636 KLEAEQQ

-650 AKHIDRLYVDEL
+650 AKHIDRLYEDEL
-662 NHISD
+662 AHISD
-667 MADNIGDKEGNYLP
+667 IADNIGDKEGNYLP

-694 RKLNV
+694 RKLNI
-699 EQYDKLKELYEEDTS
+699 ERYDKLKELYEEDTS
-714 RIENVLGE
+714 RIEKVLGE
-722 RFDRNIN
+722 RFDYNVN
-729 YRELVKLR
+729 YRDLVRLRTTTNKLAEL
-737 STISKLSELTA
+737 IA

-767 EIDELDKKI
+767 EIDELDKQI
-776 NSLKRNTLDLSTD
+776 NSLKRNALDLSTD
-789 ASFANAIYA
+789 AGFANAIYA
-798 MQIANSAIREYSAD
+798 MQIANSAIREYSPD
-812 KKNYRLTVDNLD
+812 KKKYKLTVDNLD

-834 DNLGSIFKEFGVEQR
+834 NNLSSIFKEFGVEQR
-849 SVSTDAVIGQLTK
+849 TVSTDAVIGQLEK
-862 LNKEMN
+862 LNVGMK
-868 YVLPVNAENKL
+868 YILPVNDETKL
-879 KDSKAYL
+879 KDDKAYL
-886 DNLDPNLLD
+886 DNLDPKLLD
-895 NYTLLSEIELN
+895 NYTLLAEIELS
-906 KLEEIEN
+906 KLEEVEN

-963 VNNIYTNDIDFIADS
+963 VNKIYTNDIDFIADS

-984 ERNKIKEAAKVL
+984 ERNKIKEASKIL

-1010 FKTMYSYKRTLR
+1010 FKTMSDYKKTLR
-1022 QVKNN
+1022 QVRNN
-1027 DDQNTEKTVITEEE
+1027 DEQNTEKPVAATKE
-1041 ETQKSSASQNSN
+1041 ETQKSSTSQNSN
-1053 VEQEKQGLNNQS
+1053 VGQEPQPLNNQS
-1065 GEQEKQ
+1065 GEQGKE
-1071 DTTQNSGELEEIE
+1071 DTTQENGELEE
-1084 NQNKQKSVTLS
+1084 NGKQNKQTWITLS
-1095 YNGNIITSTAVNDD
+1095 YNGNVITSNAAIDD
-1109 TSDSDKNIPIND
+1109 TAYSDKNIPIND
-1121 LGNDNFELDFISK
+1121 LGNDNFELDFTSK

-1144 NNQLFDINTQPMDGG
+1144 NNQLFDINMQPMDGG

-1175 EVISKG
+1175 EVVSKG
-1181 VVGNPQTSSTGEQND
+1181 IVGNPQSSSTGEQMD
-1196 IETQKYIARIN
+1196 IDTQKYIARIN

-1213 EIDSICNEA
+1213 EIDSIYNEA
-1222 LDKGISEEDIMPVYN
+1222 INKGISEKDILPIYT

-1251 TPIIGA
+1251 TPVIGA
-1257 DPANYVPKIAKK
+1257 DPANYIPKIAKK

-1278 NGEKLSYDDFINEL
+1278 NGEQLSYDDFINEL

-1303 EFNRLTKEH
+1303 EFNKLTKEH
-1312 WNRQIERLKTSYPEA
+1312 WNRQIERLKTKYPEA
-1327 VDGIITAILNSDTT
+1327 VDGVITAVLNSDTT

-1352 FKTSFKREVEKLVK
+1352 FKTSFKKEVEKLVK

-1391 CNGEFK
+1391 CNGEFQ
-1397 NNENASIMYNIMA
+1397 NNENASIIYNIMA
-1410 NYLTS
+1410 DYLTS
-1415 DEAKDIYVL
+1415 DEAKDIYSI

-1446 RIEKAIKEENHRIN
+1446 RIDKAIKEENHRIN
-1460 TIEVEDKSVFDEI
+1460 TIEVKDKSVFDEI
-1473 NEGDELK
+1473 KEGDELEVNRTK
-1480 VDKQKDRIYFSFNGK
+1480 NRIYFSFNGK
-1495 NLGYIGIPKVVN
+1495 NLGYIGIPNVVN

-1520 IRPLGKDTYYSDIS
+1520 ITPLGKDSYYSGIS

-1562 DLSNNKLWK
+1562 DLSDNKLWK
-1571 EIKEKYTINTINK
+1571 EIKEKYTINTID
-1584 EIGKE
+1584 EETGEE
-1589 YDNVNEEMLKVIRTM
+1589 YDEVDNEMLKVIRTM

-1617 VDVWFNTLAQEYI
+1617 VDVWFNSLAQEYI
-1630 AAYNIA
+1630 AAYNIS
-1636 KASTTPKIKI
+1636 KSSTVPKIKI
-1646 DAITDGFLIRAVDKL
+1646 DAITDGFLIRAVDRL
-1661 TDEDGRIIQEE
+1661 TDENGRIIQEE

-1684 DNYKGRVSIAVGSR
+1684 RNYKGRVSIAVGSR

-1710 ENNKIIIP
+1710 ENNKVIIP

-1730 TFVVFPVANGKTAYA
+1730 SFIVFPVANGKTAYA

-1780 NNPNDLQLFKDLQD
+1780 NNPNDLQLFKNLQD
-1794 FLFEAI
+1794 FLFEAL

-1809 FHMDNCEKIDRG
+1809 FHMDNCEKVNVG

-1844 NPGKDHIIQIDG
+1844 NPGKDHTIQIDG
-1856 KEIKINNNTIND
+1856 KIIKINNNTIND

-1913 IKIGDKIFTFD
+1913 VKIGNKSFIFD
-1924 SYNDFIINNDLIR
+1924 SYNDFIINNDLVR

-1973 VKQTRHQTSKDI
+1973 RKQTKSQTSEDI
-1985 QNNAIAIMQSGMSNK
+1985 QNNAVAIMQSGMSNK

-2007 IFDKDV
+2007 IFDKNT
-2013 VDLLVKN
+2013 VDLLIKN
-2020 DLLPTTLVYDET
+2020 DLLPTTLVYDEN
-2032 FNDKN
+2032 FNTGEGRETI
-2037 DAKNASF
+2037 NASF
-2044 NKTTGITTIGPKF
+2044 NKSNKVTTIGPRF
-2057 ISILSDN
+2057 MSILSN
-2064 NLEYRKQA
+2064 NNVEYRKQA
-2072 IRKLIHEKLHNILH
+2072 IRKLIHEKLHDKLH

-2111 EFSKPILDKYLKK
+2111 EFSKPILEKYLKK
-2124 IKLNKS
+2124 AKLNKS
-2130 LDEYYNGFKKYKY
+2130 LDEYYDNFKKYKY
-2143 LSKQENTS
+2143 LSKQ
-2151 DLIKYLET
+2151 
-2159 LKKEELY
+2159 
-2166 KYVDTFKIIDKK
+2166 
-2178 FVDNNSLEEL
+2178 
-2188 AKYINKLR
+2188 NKDVAL
-2196 SIEEF
+2196 EEF
-2201 LVDSLTSVELA
+2201 LVDCLTSVELA

-2218 TGLSKVNMRKLKRD
+2218 TGLSKVNMKKLKRD
-2232 TLLNKIMRILA
+2232 SLLNKIMRVLA
-2243 KLMGINIKNDSLYAQ
+2243 KLMGINIKNNSLYAQ

-2274 EQIDNKNKQDDIKQ
+2274 EEIDNKNEKLDNKDEQDNVKQ
-2288 EQGEVQQKI
+2288 EQEI
-2297 EPKKDEPKKDKDND
+2297 EPKKDE
-2311 EDENL
+2311 DENSNIYQDL
-2316 NLYQELSNDY
+2316 NDDF
-2326 NFDEYGSTTIEEYNE
+2326 NFDEYSSTTIEEYNE

-2350 KDAAIADGTFMKAPN
+2350 KDKAIENGTFMKAPN
-2365 GNPTNLTERQWL
+2365 GNPTNLTEKQWL
-2377 QVRTKEFKDWFGDWE
+2377 QVRTKAFKDWFGDWE
-2392 NNSANA
+2392 NDPANA

-2412 HGSNEYGFNI
+2412 HGSKSI
-2422 FDPSKSDDKISLF
+2422 FHTFKNKYETHKEEKYLE
-2435 ASSSK
+2435 
-2440 WIASTYTSFKP
+2440 TS
-2451 LENALVRKALLKGN
+2451 E
-2465 AIDLIKNE
+2465 
-2473 DWKSLEKLINSII
+2473 
-2486 DFNLPRPIEGGYPLP
+2486 
-2501 YGNEKVLDEILTI
+2501 I
-2514 KKELNKPNL
+2514 KKEVLDTFTDKEKNILIPLINKFEDNPFIAL
-2523 TEEEHLSLLA
+2523 SEFTKSEEELFN
-2533 DLTKAEDEYYY
+2533 KY
-2544 SRNYTFKVKKTTFH
+2544 SKQLNILENSRKKVIQHYNIGDFFTT
-2558 DKTRI
+2558 DKTYAETYGTNI
-2563 KISIDDSYN
+2563 YS
-2572 KEFFSSHYI
+2572 
-2581 EEGVIFRGS
+2581 V
-2590 PKELIESLTFDTK
+2590 
-2603 VYDLFLNIKNPLIL
+2603 FLNIRNPKYSDKLHRIYTSDSRINSL
-2617 DDQVNEFGHANNWN
+2617 QEEG
-2631 GLYFSP
+2631 
-2637 AAKEVQNT
+2637 
-2645 DLWGNKM
+2645 
-2652 LGTHKQTKTRDVAE
+2652 
-2666 YAKKNNYD
+2666 YD
-2674 GVIFKQIADRGGY
+2674 GD
-2687 PGYQSLNPMTDAD
+2687 
-2700 FLYEDM
+2700 
-2706 HIGEDSFNDT
+2706 IGNDV
-2716 NKLESDIFIAFN
+2716 KGRDIESKGKEYLVFN
-2728 SNNIKSATDNIG
+2728 SNQIKSATDNIG

-2759 MVASIGDYIQSY
+2759 TVASIGDYIQSY